1 MGKKIKGNI
10 TNPIKVQ
17 GEIIIENEVR
27 TDFSPSI
34 EMIYQANSL
43 SPVLYAQDNTYFL
56 DNFSNI
62 KNLIFKATPTQLG
75 NTFFNTT
82 TPNNVCLEEFQVND
96 EGELKDIN
104 TFDDIPMQ
112 YIDEGKT
119 YTHFGSVSE
128 SLNFGWEPLSNEDKH
143 IHVERSDVYGF
154 DYPQFTPRGVRKI
167 PPTTATTLCGPIT
180 YYQNSYTY
188 DRLNYNWFF
197 GNNAGI
203 NFNTI
208 KIKNFLSI
216 GNEEVEIDF
225 KNGLNII
232 TGINKDKQD
241 RRNGVGKST
250 IADAIHFAIFG
261 ETIRELSKDF
271 IVNAINKKNTVVQL
285 NFSVNENNEVKQY
298 KVVRKLKPTKCYLF
312 VDDVDLTE
320 STIPN
325 TNKKIKNIVSGSPEV
340 FQNCVIMSL
349 NTTLPFMA
357 QRRVEKRKF
366 IEGILNLEIF
376 SEMLNRARSEYNDVQ
391 KKYEHAHKDYD
402 HSNNILTL
410 LKEQKENIVKSV
422 IEQKEKILNRVSV
435 IEKEIEENK
444 NKIEPIDRELVE
456 RTKEKIIQIN
466 EKLEDI
472 SSKISDVKTNI
483 TRHDTEIS
491 FYQKQIDNIGTEKD
505 VCPTCLHEITSNDRE
520 HIHLE
525 KEKLNKDI
533 LNRTEDIE
541 SLKKQVKSLKN
552 LKKDNLDVKDK
563 INVYISNVKNTAN
576 NNKLAKSY
584 IKNLSNDL
592 DSNNNNLNT
601 LKEKETSV
609 EVQDLE
615 SKIKNKLIE
624 VEELEKNTNDIHN
637 DLEVLSVVKYIL
649 SEEGVKSFIVKKIL
663 DVLNNRL
670 AYYLQK
676 MDANCLWSFNELF
689 EEKIINEKGEDCS
702 YFNFSGAERKNID
715 LAILFTFMDM
725 RRLQGEVAYNIV
737 IFDELLDSSLDEKGV
752 ELVLSLLNERVE

>member
-1 MGKKIKGNI
+1 MKF
-10 TNPIKVQ
+10 V
-17 GEIIIENEVR
+17 
-27 TDFSPSI
+27 
-34 EMIYQANSL
+34 
-43 SPVLYAQDNTYFL
+43 
-56 DNFSNI
+56 
-62 KNLIFKATPTQLG
+62 
-75 NTFFNTT
+75 
-82 TPNNVCLEEFQVND
+82 
-96 EGELKDIN
+96 
-104 TFDDIPMQ
+104 
-112 YIDEGKT
+112 
-119 YTHFGSVSE
+119 
-128 SLNFGWEPLSNEDKH
+128 
-143 IHVERSDVYGF
+143 
-154 DYPQFTPRGVRKI
+154 
-167 PPTTATTLCGPIT
+167 
-180 YYQNSYTY
+180 
-188 DRLNYNWFF
+188 
-197 GNNAGI
+197 

-216 GNEEVEIDF
+216 GNEEVEVDF

-325 TNKKIKNIVSGSPEV
+325 TNKKIKSIVSGSPEV

-357 QRRVEKRKF
+357 QRKVEKRKF

-410 LKEQKENIVKSV
+410 LKEQKDNIVKSV
-422 IEQKEKILNRVSV
+422 IEQKEKIVNRITV

-444 NKIEPIDRELVE
+444 NKIEPIDKELVE

-472 SSKISDVKTNI
+472 STKISDVKTNI

-520 HIHLE
+520 HIHSE
-525 KEKLNKDI
+525 KEKINKDI
-533 LNRTEDIE
+533 LNRKEDIE
-541 SLKKQVKSLKN
+541 SLKKQVNGLKD
-552 LKKDNLDVKDK
+552 LKKSNLDVKDK
-563 INVYISNVKNTAN
+563 INVYISNVKTTAN

-584 IKNLSNDL
+584 IKNLSSDL
-592 DSNNNNLNT
+592 DSNNNNLKT
-601 LKEKETSV
+601 LEEKETSV

-649 SEEGVKSFIVKKIL
+649 SEEGVKSFIVKISP
-663 DVLNNRL
+663 
-670 AYYLQK
+670 A
-676 MDANCLWSFNELF
+676 
-689 EEKIINEKGEDCS
+689 
-702 YFNFSGAERKNID
+702 
-715 LAILFTFMDM
+715 TP
-725 RRLQGEVAYNIV
+725 
-737 IFDELLDSSLDEKGV
+737 
-752 ELVLSLLNERVE
+752 

>member
-1 MGKKIKGNI
+1 MKF
-10 TNPIKVQ
+10 V
-17 GEIIIENEVR
+17 
-27 TDFSPSI
+27 
-34 EMIYQANSL
+34 
-43 SPVLYAQDNTYFL
+43 
-56 DNFSNI
+56 
-62 KNLIFKATPTQLG
+62 
-75 NTFFNTT
+75 
-82 TPNNVCLEEFQVND
+82 
-96 EGELKDIN
+96 
-104 TFDDIPMQ
+104 
-112 YIDEGKT
+112 
-119 YTHFGSVSE
+119 
-128 SLNFGWEPLSNEDKH
+128 
-143 IHVERSDVYGF
+143 
-154 DYPQFTPRGVRKI
+154 
-167 PPTTATTLCGPIT
+167 
-180 YYQNSYTY
+180 
-188 DRLNYNWFF
+188 
-197 GNNAGI
+197 

-225 KNGLNII
+225 KQGLNII

-312 VDDVDLTE
+312 VDDIDLTE

-325 TNKKIKNIVSGSPEV
+325 TNKKIKSIVSGSPEV

-410 LKEQKENIVKSV
+410 LKEQKDNIVKSV
-422 IEQKEKILNRVSV
+422 IEQKEKILNRISV

-444 NKIEPIDRELVE
+444 NKIEPIDKELVE

-472 SSKISDVKTNI
+472 STKISDVKTNI

-505 VCPTCLHEITSNDRE
+505 VCPTCLHEITNNDRE

-525 KEKLNKDI
+525 KEKINKDI
-533 LNRTEDIE
+533 LNRKEDIE
-541 SLKKQVKSLKN
+541 SLKKQVNGLKE
-552 LKKDNLDVKDK
+552 LKKSNLDVKDK
-563 INVYISNVKNTAN
+563 INVYISNVKTTAN

-584 IKNLSNDL
+584 IKNLSSDL
-592 DSNNNNLNT
+592 DSNNNNLKT
-601 LKEKETSV
+601 LEEKETSV
-609 EVQDLE
+609 EIQDLE

-637 DLEVLSVVKYIL
+637 DLEVLNVVKYIL

-676 MDANCLWSFNELF
+676 MDANCLCSFNELF

-752 ELVLSLLNERVE
+752 ELVLTLLNERVEEYKENIYIISHRKESAKAATGEVITLQKQNGITTRVDFVDEN

>member
-1 MGKKIKGNI
+1 MKF
-10 TNPIKVQ
+10 V
-17 GEIIIENEVR
+17 
-27 TDFSPSI
+27 
-34 EMIYQANSL
+34 
-43 SPVLYAQDNTYFL
+43 
-56 DNFSNI
+56 
-62 KNLIFKATPTQLG
+62 
-75 NTFFNTT
+75 
-82 TPNNVCLEEFQVND
+82 
-96 EGELKDIN
+96 
-104 TFDDIPMQ
+104 
-112 YIDEGKT
+112 
-119 YTHFGSVSE
+119 
-128 SLNFGWEPLSNEDKH
+128 
-143 IHVERSDVYGF
+143 
-154 DYPQFTPRGVRKI
+154 
-167 PPTTATTLCGPIT
+167 
-180 YYQNSYTY
+180 
-188 DRLNYNWFF
+188 
-197 GNNAGI
+197 

-216 GNEEVEIDF
+216 GNDEVEIDF
-225 KNGLNII
+225 KQGLNII

-285 NFSVNENNEVKQY
+285 NFTVNENNEIKQY
-298 KVVRKLKPTKCYLF
+298 KIVRKLKPTKCYLF

-410 LKEQKENIVKSV
+410 LKEQKDNIVKSV
-422 IEQKEKILNRVSV
+422 IEQKEKILNRISV

-444 NKIEPIDRELVE
+444 NKIEPIDKELVE

-525 KEKLNKDI
+525 KEKINKDI
-533 LNRTEDIE
+533 LNRKEDIE
-541 SLKKQVKSLKN
+541 SLKKQVKGLKD
-552 LKKDNLDVKDK
+552 LKKNNLDVKDK

-584 IKNLSNDL
+584 IKNLNSDL
-592 DSNNNNLNT
+592 DSNNNNLKA
-601 LKEKETSV
+601 LEEKETSV

-624 VEELEKNTNDIHN
+624 VEELEKNTNDIHS
-637 DLEVLSVVKYIL
+637 DLEVLNVVKYIL

-676 MDANCLWSFNELF
+676 MDANCLCSFNELF
-689 EEKIINEKGEDCS
+689 EEKIINEKGENCS

-752 ELVLSLLNERVE
+752 ELVLSLLNERVDSYKENIYIISHRKESAKAATGEVITLQKQNGITTRVDFVDENQ

>member
-1 MGKKIKGNI
+1 MKF
-10 TNPIKVQ
+10 V
-17 GEIIIENEVR
+17 
-27 TDFSPSI
+27 
-34 EMIYQANSL
+34 
-43 SPVLYAQDNTYFL
+43 
-56 DNFSNI
+56 
-62 KNLIFKATPTQLG
+62 
-75 NTFFNTT
+75 
-82 TPNNVCLEEFQVND
+82 
-96 EGELKDIN
+96 
-104 TFDDIPMQ
+104 
-112 YIDEGKT
+112 
-119 YTHFGSVSE
+119 
-128 SLNFGWEPLSNEDKH
+128 
-143 IHVERSDVYGF
+143 
-154 DYPQFTPRGVRKI
+154 
-167 PPTTATTLCGPIT
+167 
-180 YYQNSYTY
+180 
-188 DRLNYNWFF
+188 
-197 GNNAGI
+197 

-225 KNGLNII
+225 KQGLNII

-271 IVNAINKKNTVVQL
+271 IVNTINKKNTVVQL
-285 NFSVNENNEVKQY
+285 NFSVNENNEIKQY
-298 KVVRKLKPTKCYLF
+298 KIVRKLKPTKCYLF
-312 VDDVDLTE
+312 VDDADLTE

-410 LKEQKENIVKSV
+410 LKEQKDNIVKSV
-422 IEQKEKILNRVSV
+422 VEQKEKILNRISV
-435 IEKEIEENK
+435 IEQEIEENK

-491 FYQKQIDNIGTEKD
+491 FYQKQIENIGTEKD

-541 SLKKQVKSLKN
+541 SLKKQVKSLKD

-584 IKNLSNDL
+584 IKNLNSDL
-592 DSNNNNLNT
+592 DSNNNNLKA
-601 LKEKETSV
+601 LEEKETSV

-615 SKIKNKLIE
+615 SKIKNKFIE

-637 DLEVLSVVKYIL
+637 DLEVLNVVKYIL

-676 MDANCLWSFNELF
+676 MDANCLCSFNELF
-689 EEKIINEKGEDCS
+689 EEKIINEKGENCS

-752 ELVLSLLNERVE
+752 ELVLSLLNERVEEYKENIYIISHRKESAKAATGEVITLQKQNGITTRVDFVDEN

>member
-1 MGKKIKGNI
+1 MKF
-10 TNPIKVQ
+10 V
-17 GEIIIENEVR
+17 
-27 TDFSPSI
+27 
-34 EMIYQANSL
+34 
-43 SPVLYAQDNTYFL
+43 
-56 DNFSNI
+56 
-62 KNLIFKATPTQLG
+62 
-75 NTFFNTT
+75 
-82 TPNNVCLEEFQVND
+82 
-96 EGELKDIN
+96 
-104 TFDDIPMQ
+104 
-112 YIDEGKT
+112 
-119 YTHFGSVSE
+119 
-128 SLNFGWEPLSNEDKH
+128 
-143 IHVERSDVYGF
+143 
-154 DYPQFTPRGVRKI
+154 
-167 PPTTATTLCGPIT
+167 
-180 YYQNSYTY
+180 
-188 DRLNYNWFF
+188 
-197 GNNAGI
+197 

-225 KNGLNII
+225 KKGLNII

-285 NFSVNENNEVKQY
+285 NFSVNENNEIKQY
-298 KVVRKLKPTKCYLF
+298 KVVRKLKPTKCYLL

-325 TNKKIKNIVSGSPEV
+325 TNKKIKSIVSGSPEV

-410 LKEQKENIVKSV
+410 LKEQKENIVASV
-422 IEQKEKILNRVSV
+422 IDQKEKILNRISV

-444 NKIEPIDRELVE
+444 NKIEPIDKELVE
-456 RTKEKIIQIN
+456 RTKEKISQIN

-472 SSKISDVKTNI
+472 SIKISDVKTNI

-491 FYQKQIDNIGTEKD
+491 FYQKQIDNIGTEKN

-525 KEKLNKDI
+525 KEKINKDI
-533 LNRTEDIE
+533 LNRKEDIE
-541 SLKKQVKSLKN
+541 SLKKQVNGLKD
-552 LKKDNLDVKDK
+552 LKKDNLNVKDK
-563 INVYISNVKNTAN
+563 INVYISNVKNTVN

-584 IKNLSNDL
+584 IKNLNSDL
-592 DSNNNNLNT
+592 ESNNNNLKA
-601 LKEKETSV
+601 LEEKETSV

-637 DLEVLSVVKYIL
+637 DLEILNVVKYIL

-676 MDANCLWSFNELF
+676 MDANCLCSFNELF

-752 ELVLSLLNERVE
+752 ELVLSLLNERVEEYKENIYIISHRKESAKAATGEVITLQKQNGITTRVDFVDEA

>member
-1 MGKKIKGNI
+1 MKF
-10 TNPIKVQ
+10 V
-17 GEIIIENEVR
+17 
-27 TDFSPSI
+27 
-34 EMIYQANSL
+34 
-43 SPVLYAQDNTYFL
+43 
-56 DNFSNI
+56 
-62 KNLIFKATPTQLG
+62 
-75 NTFFNTT
+75 
-82 TPNNVCLEEFQVND
+82 
-96 EGELKDIN
+96 
-104 TFDDIPMQ
+104 
-112 YIDEGKT
+112 
-119 YTHFGSVSE
+119 
-128 SLNFGWEPLSNEDKH
+128 
-143 IHVERSDVYGF
+143 
-154 DYPQFTPRGVRKI
+154 
-167 PPTTATTLCGPIT
+167 
-180 YYQNSYTY
+180 
-188 DRLNYNWFF
+188 
-197 GNNAGI
+197 

-422 IEQKEKILNRVSV
+422 IEQKDKILNRISV
-435 IEKEIEENK
+435 IKKEIEENK
-444 NKIEPIDRELVE
+444 NKIEPIDKELVE

-472 SSKISDVKTNI
+472 STKISDVKTNI

-525 KEKLNKDI
+525 REKINKDI
-533 LNRTEDIE
+533 LNRKEDIE
-541 SLKKQVKSLKN
+541 SLKKQVNGLKE
-552 LKKDNLDVKDK
+552 LKKSNLDVKDK
-563 INVYISNVKNTAN
+563 INVYISNVKTTAN

-584 IKNLSNDL
+584 IKNLSSDL
-592 DSNNNNLNT
+592 DSNNNNLKT
-601 LKEKETSV
+601 LEEKETSV

-676 MDANCLWSFNELF
+676 MDANCLCSFNELF

-752 ELVLSLLNERVE
+752 ELVLSLLNERVEEYKENIYIISHRKESAKAATGEVITLQKQNGITTRVDFVDEN

>member
-1 MGKKIKGNI
+1 MKF
-10 TNPIKVQ
+10 V
-17 GEIIIENEVR
+17 
-27 TDFSPSI
+27 
-34 EMIYQANSL
+34 
-43 SPVLYAQDNTYFL
+43 
-56 DNFSNI
+56 
-62 KNLIFKATPTQLG
+62 
-75 NTFFNTT
+75 
-82 TPNNVCLEEFQVND
+82 
-96 EGELKDIN
+96 
-104 TFDDIPMQ
+104 
-112 YIDEGKT
+112 
-119 YTHFGSVSE
+119 
-128 SLNFGWEPLSNEDKH
+128 
-143 IHVERSDVYGF
+143 
-154 DYPQFTPRGVRKI
+154 
-167 PPTTATTLCGPIT
+167 
-180 YYQNSYTY
+180 
-188 DRLNYNWFF
+188 
-197 GNNAGI
+197 

-325 TNKKIKNIVSGSPEV
+325 TNKKIKSIVSGSPEV

-410 LKEQKENIVKSV
+410 LKEQKDNIVKSV
-422 IEQKEKILNRVSV
+422 IEQKEKILNRISV

-444 NKIEPIDRELVE
+444 NKIEPIDKELVE

-472 SSKISDVKTNI
+472 STKISDVKTNI

-525 KEKLNKDI
+525 KEKINKDI
-533 LNRTEDIE
+533 LNRKEDIE
-541 SLKKQVKSLKN
+541 SLKKQVNGLKE
-552 LKKDNLDVKDK
+552 LKKSNLDVKDK
-563 INVYISNVKNTAN
+563 INVYISNVKTTAN

-584 IKNLSNDL
+584 IKNLSSDL
-592 DSNNNNLNT
+592 DSNNNNLKT
-601 LKEKETSV
+601 LEEKETSV
-609 EVQDLE
+609 EIQDLE

-676 MDANCLWSFNELF
+676 MDANCLCSFNELF

-752 ELVLSLLNERVE
+752 ELVLSLLNERVEEYKENIYIISHRKESAKAATGEVITLQKQNGITTRVDFVDEN

>member
-1 MGKKIKGNI
+1 MKF
-10 TNPIKVQ
+10 V
-17 GEIIIENEVR
+17 
-27 TDFSPSI
+27 
-34 EMIYQANSL
+34 
-43 SPVLYAQDNTYFL
+43 
-56 DNFSNI
+56 
-62 KNLIFKATPTQLG
+62 
-75 NTFFNTT
+75 
-82 TPNNVCLEEFQVND
+82 
-96 EGELKDIN
+96 
-104 TFDDIPMQ
+104 
-112 YIDEGKT
+112 
-119 YTHFGSVSE
+119 
-128 SLNFGWEPLSNEDKH
+128 
-143 IHVERSDVYGF
+143 
-154 DYPQFTPRGVRKI
+154 
-167 PPTTATTLCGPIT
+167 
-180 YYQNSYTY
+180 
-188 DRLNYNWFF
+188 
-197 GNNAGI
+197 

-225 KNGLNII
+225 KQGLNII

-410 LKEQKENIVKSV
+410 LKEQKDNIVKSV
-422 IEQKEKILNRVSV
+422 IEQKEKILNRISV

-444 NKIEPIDRELVE
+444 NKIEPIDKELVE

-472 SSKISDVKTNI
+472 STKISDVKTNI

-525 KEKLNKDI
+525 KEKINKDI
-533 LNRTEDIE
+533 LNRKEDIE
-541 SLKKQVKSLKN
+541 SLKKQVNGLKE
-552 LKKDNLDVKDK
+552 LKKSNLDVKDK
-563 INVYISNVKNTAN
+563 INVYISNVKTTAN

-584 IKNLSNDL
+584 IKNLSSDL
-592 DSNNNNLNT
+592 DSNNNNLKT
-601 LKEKETSV
+601 LEEKETSV

-676 MDANCLWSFNELF
+676 MDANCLCSFNELF
-689 EEKIINEKGEDCS
+689 EEKIINEKGENCS

-752 ELVLSLLNERVE
+752 ELVLSLLNERVEEYKENIYIISHRKESAKAATGEVITLQKQNGITTRVDFVDETQ

>member
-1 MGKKIKGNI
+1 MKF
-10 TNPIKVQ
+10 V
-17 GEIIIENEVR
+17 
-27 TDFSPSI
+27 
-34 EMIYQANSL
+34 
-43 SPVLYAQDNTYFL
+43 
-56 DNFSNI
+56 
-62 KNLIFKATPTQLG
+62 
-75 NTFFNTT
+75 
-82 TPNNVCLEEFQVND
+82 
-96 EGELKDIN
+96 
-104 TFDDIPMQ
+104 
-112 YIDEGKT
+112 
-119 YTHFGSVSE
+119 
-128 SLNFGWEPLSNEDKH
+128 
-143 IHVERSDVYGF
+143 
-154 DYPQFTPRGVRKI
+154 
-167 PPTTATTLCGPIT
+167 
-180 YYQNSYTY
+180 
-188 DRLNYNWFF
+188 
-197 GNNAGI
+197 

-225 KNGLNII
+225 KQGLNVI

-325 TNKKIKNIVSGSPEV
+325 TNKKIKSIVSGSPEV

-357 QRRVEKRKF
+357 QRKVEKRKF

-410 LKEQKENIVKSV
+410 LKEQKDNIVKSV
-422 IEQKEKILNRVSV
+422 IEQKEKIVNRITV

-444 NKIEPIDRELVE
+444 NKIEPIDKELVE

-472 SSKISDVKTNI
+472 STKISDVKTNI

-520 HIHLE
+520 HIHSE
-525 KEKLNKDI
+525 KEKINKDI
-533 LNRTEDIE
+533 LNRKEDIE
-541 SLKKQVKSLKN
+541 SLKKQVNGLKE
-552 LKKDNLDVKDK
+552 LKKSNLDVKDK
-563 INVYISNVKNTAN
+563 INVYISNVKTTAN

-592 DSNNNNLNT
+592 DSNNNNLKT
-601 LKEKETSV
+601 LEEKETSV

-637 DLEVLSVVKYIL
+637 DLEVLNVVKYIL

-676 MDANCLWSFNELF
+676 MDANCLCSFNELF
-689 EEKIINEKGEDCS
+689 EEKIINEKGENCS

-752 ELVLSLLNERVE
+752 ELVLSLLNERVEEYKENIYIISHRKESAKAATGEVITLQKQNGITTRVDFVDEN